1 LGIKAQN
8 LSLQFLASYYGQ
20 IGEVLPHKSW
30 LNWRSFASQVA
41 VPYFL
46 AGHWS
51 AGWRFI
57 EAEILA
63 HPRTLYRALLI
74 ERSSCRKLRSNSI

>member
-8 LSLQFLASYYGQ
+8 FSLQFLTSYYGQ
-20 IGEVLPHKSW
+20 LGEALPHKSPF
-30 LNWRSFASQVA
+30 LI
-41 VPYFL
+41 FL

-51 AGWRFI
+51 AGRRFI

-74 ERSSCRKLRSNSI
+74 ERSS